1 MRLDTLIA
9 TVIVS
14 TYLLVGCTST
24 VRFSNK
30 SPSKRETQKTEF
42 DEKTNL
48 NKELNKWLGT
58 PYKYGGETKN
68 GVDCSALV
76 QNVYE
81 SLGINLPRTSNQQYT
96 YTISIP
102 DKQRK
107 PGDLL
112 FFKTGGRINH
122 VGIYIGDDTMVHA
135 SSSRGVVKEDINGTI
150 YRRYFASRY
159 VGTGRIPGY
168 QN

>member
-1 MRLDTLIA
+1 M
-9 TVIVS
+9 
-14 TYLLVGCTST
+14 
-24 VRFSNK
+24 
-30 SPSKRETQKTEF
+30 
-42 DEKTNL
+42 
-48 NKELNKWLGT
+48 GT